1 MKKVLSMII
10 AALFLASPSLVT
22 VADAQSAYSKRLE
35 KQRKKEYKE
44 KIKKLTKEGWL
55 IFGSSHTMEV
65 ALLEHYDR
73 LCVEGVYE
81 LSGYATS
88 SQKNIGSAK
97 LLQDAAEK
105 YASLQGQEMRG
116 RTVTEHGS
124 EMTEDDIIELDNFLQ
139 GFDAKVQTEIK
150 GELRPSYMIYRKATT
165 ANGKPCY
172 EFEGY
177 FIVNQEAAHKAR
189 VKAMEAMM
197 KEQAAMHKLSE
208 KTAAWIKEAFEAEDG
223 TAAEE

>member
-1 MKKVLSMII
+1 MKRILSI
-10 AALFLASPSLVT
+10 ALSLFLLAAPSMV
-22 VADAQSAYSKRLE
+22 DAQSAYSKRLE
-35 KQRKKEYKE
+35 KQRKKEYKA
-44 KIKKLTKEGWL
+44 KIKTLEKGGWQV
-55 IFGSSHTMEV
+55 FGSSHTMEV
-65 ALLEHYDR
+65 ALLEHYDK

-97 LLQDAAEK
+97 LLQDATEK
-105 YASLQGQEMRG
+105 YASLQGQTMRG

-139 GFDAKVQTEIK
+139 GFDAKVQAEIK
-150 GELRPSYMIYRKATT
+150 GELKPSYMIYRKSTT

-177 FIVNQEAAHKAR
+177 FIVNEEAAHRAR

-208 KTAAWIKEAFEAEDG
+208 KTAKWIQEAFEEDDNQ
-223 TAAEE
+223 AAE